1 MPDSSLE
8 VDQAANGPLIASLG
22 ILSKFNGSTNDGTIT
37 RFGWKAQNKNLLMFA
52 SEAYNVEI
60 GVTNELFPNE
70 RDDNPSCRF
79 NPLPGMR
86 PTSQTATLVAF
97 RPQII
102 PLIL

>member
-8 VDQAANGPLIASLG
+8 ADQAANGPLMASLG
-22 ILSKFNGSTNDGTIT
+22 IRSKFNRSTNDGTIT

-102 PLIL
+102 PVML